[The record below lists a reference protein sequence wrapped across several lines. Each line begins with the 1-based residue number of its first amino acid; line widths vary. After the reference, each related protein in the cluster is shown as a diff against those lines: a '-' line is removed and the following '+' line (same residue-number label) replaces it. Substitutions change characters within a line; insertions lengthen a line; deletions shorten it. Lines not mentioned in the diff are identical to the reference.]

1 MSVKMEEIIPHDAPP
16 AARLIPVIAPTPLAA
31 SESVIT
37 PVNSSV
43 LSATSEA
50 VKSLFGVVLLR

>member
-1 MSVKMEEIIPHDAPP
+1 MSVKMGEILTNDAPQ
-16 AARLIPVIAPTPLAA
+16 AAKLIPVIAPTPLAA

-43 LSATSEA
+43 LSATDEA
-50 VKSLFGVVLLR
+50 VKHLFGVVLLR